1 MVAEDAMRVLRLS
14 VCLPVL
20 AAANAMPA
28 FAAPR
33 PSEIVPLYVST
44 SRPLAMLTIGDSA
57 PMPVVFD
64 TGTDEN
70 ILDAALATRA
80 GLKVVGHFNLV
91 DGASG
96 KSREVPTAAAPD
108 SRLSGVALDTKTVQL
123 LEYRSG
129 DEVGIFG
136 PYSFGDRY
144 VVVEAGLN
152 RLRIIPRDSGFVPPG
167 RGHAYND
174 NIPAMEISIA
184 GKAHQAWLDTGND
197 STLTLGVDLVKSV
210 PLKAPARVVGKAVS
224 ALGEREVLGGDLQGS
239 VTVGPYSVKDPAVS
253 FSMPGSGANVGI
265 TAIRHLTIVLDPAN
279 KRSWVLDPASEK
291 PTWADF
297 TGRFGPRTI
306 RLEDGKLVHQRDG
319 RPPFALTYLG
329 GDLFEMPATGDR
341 IQFFRK
347 DGRVVRLE
355 LITSDNRISPAE
367 RTS

>member
-1 MVAEDAMRVLRLS
+1 MRLLRLWLQLS
-14 VCLPVL
+14 VF

-33 PSEIVPLYVST
+33 PSEIVPLYVAT

-70 ILDAALATRA
+70 ILDAALARRA
-80 GLKVVGHFNLV
+80 GLKIVGHFNLV
-91 DGASG
+91 DEASG
-96 KSREVPTAAAPD
+96 KSLEVPTAATPD
-108 SRLSGVALDTKTVQL
+108 SRLSGVPLDTEIVRL
-123 LEYRSG
+123 LDYRSG

-167 RGHAYND
+167 QGHAYND
-174 NIPAMEISIA
+174 NIPAVEISIA
-184 GKAHQAWLDTGND
+184 GKAHEAWLDTGNN
-197 STLTLGVDLVKSV
+197 STIIFGVDLVKSV

-224 ALGEREVLGGDLQGS
+224 ALDEREVLGGDLAGS
-239 VTVGPYSVKDPAVS
+239 VEVGPYRVVDPQVS
-253 FSMPGSGANVGI
+253 FSMSGGGANIGFP
-265 TAIRHLTIVLDPAN
+265 AIRHLTLVLDPAN
-279 KRSWVLDPASEK
+279 KRTWVLDPAKEK
-291 PTWADF
+291 PTWSDF

-306 RLEDGKLVHQRDG
+306 RLEHGKLVHQRDR
-319 RPPFALTYLG
+319 RPAYALTYLG

-341 IQFFRK
+341 IQFFRM

-355 LITSDNRISPAE
+355 LITSENRISPAE
-367 RTS
+367 RSPKSS